1 MALAPKTVK
10 QTAPQDWKNSL
21 DPVEREAE
29 IVSALVRQLGI
40 EFRRGIS
47 EKSLR
52 HALRFVEAFHDFE
65 IVSVLREC
73 FHLPESKSAIVSQ
86 IIAASIEAGLI
97 KLDEKVGASKKFAR
111 YLPFWA

>member
-1 MALAPKTVK
+1 LALAPKTVK

-29 IVSALVRQLGI
+29 IVSALGRQLGI

-65 IVSVLREC
+65 IVSVSLDN
-73 FHLPESKSAIVSQ
+73 LPEFNLQTRRQPNGRRGKQ
-86 IIAASIEAGLI
+86 
-97 KLDEKVGASKKFAR
+97 
-111 YLPFWA
+111 